1 MTDDERRRFGP
12 PAGDAPV
19 ADSASDEW
27 TPEAGVSAV
36 TDEWPS
42 TPAPADDEDETP
54 QVSWLGGL
62 FGLRRRERLEWRVR
76 QLDRAIAHTPDAPV
90 NYVLRGEVRL
100 KLRQRAE
107 AADDF
112 QTALALADRAFADS
126 DWGLVAQALS
136 DRALMGLRRAG
147 YTVRRV

>member
-1 MTDDERRRFGP
+1 MMDEERRRFGP
-12 PAGDAPV
+12 PADHAPV

-27 TPEAGVSAV
+27 
-36 TDEWPS
+36 PS
-42 TPAPADDEDETP
+42 TPATRDDEDTEP
-54 QVSWLGGL
+54 QVSWLAGL
-62 FGLRRRERLEWRVR
+62 FGLKRRQRLEWRVR
-76 QLDRAIAHTPDAPV
+76 QLDRAIADAPDAPV
-90 NYVLRGEVRL
+90 NYVVRGEVRL
-100 KLRQRAE
+100 KLRRRDE

-112 QTALALADRAFADS
+112 QTALALADRSFADS